1 MSTSKSI
8 SRKRG
13 SNSSL
18 NKLESKKRVVD
29 DFDAG
34 FSSDFK
40 DIMSALRQIKEKAHK
55 DGQKKIEE
63 MISSVAS
70 EIRSKIDQLNS
81 KLVKDRQDFAKAY
94 SENLT
99 ECGNF
104 LEHETAKIQEVYKK
118 FYKEKGVN
126 FESMLNLGVFEKF
139 SVDKDKEKGDSFEG
153 MRDASHNIKENKK
166 RMLMRNELLGKQ
178 QDSLPFFLLNIIIP
192 HILVWGL
199 KSETTEKNL
208 ISEQEKFCAEQIA
221 KLVVSLE
228 KEKQDDKTFSTLKI
242 ILCSFLV
249 NASDED
255 FLPDD

>member
-13 SNSSL
+13 SDSSL
-18 NKLESKKRVVD
+18 NKSESKKRVVD

-40 DIMSALRQIKEKAHK
+40 DIMSALRQIKEKANK

-81 KLVKDRQDFAKAY
+81 KLVKDRQDFAMAY

-99 ECGNF
+99 ECGDF
-104 LEHETAKIQEVYKK
+104 LEHETAKIKEVYEK
-118 FYKEKGVN
+118 FYKKKGVN
-126 FESMLNLGVFEKF
+126 FESLLNLGVFEKF

-153 MRDASHNIKENKK
+153 MRDAVHNLTENNS
-166 RMLMRNELLGKQ
+166 RMLMRNEQL
-178 QDSLPFFLLNIIIP
+178 
-192 HILVWGL
+192 
-199 KSETTEKNL
+199 ETKEMHL
-208 ISEQEKFCAEQIA
+208 ISEQEMFCAEKIA

-242 ILCSFLV
+242 TLGSFLV
-249 NASDED
+249 NATDED

>member
-13 SNSSL
+13 SDSSL
-18 NKLESKKRVVD
+18 NKSESKKRVVD

-55 DGQKKIEE
+55 DGQKRIEE
-63 MISSVAS
+63 IISSVAS

-104 LEHETAKIQEVYKK
+104 LEHETAKIKEVYEK

-166 RMLMRNELLGKQ
+166 RMLMRNEQL
-178 QDSLPFFLLNIIIP
+178 
-192 HILVWGL
+192 
-199 KSETTEKNL
+199 ETTEKNL

-228 KEKQDDKTFSTLKI
+228 KEKQDDKTFSILKI
-242 ILCSFLV
+242 TLCSFLV

>member
-13 SNSSL
+13 SDSSL
-18 NKLESKKRVVD
+18 NKSDSKKRVVD

-34 FSSDFK
+34 FSSAFK
-40 DIMSALRQIKEKAHK
+40 DIMSALQLIKEKAHK
-55 DGQKKIEE
+55 DGQKRIEE

-70 EIRSKIDQLNS
+70 EIRSKLDQLNS

-104 LEHETAKIQEVYKK
+104 LEHETAKIEEVYEK

-126 FESMLNLGVFEKF
+126 FESFVNLGVFGKF
-139 SVDKDKEKGDSFEG
+139 SEDKDKEKGDSFEG
-153 MRDASHNIKENKK
+153 MRETKEN
-166 RMLMRNELLGKQ
+166 
-178 QDSLPFFLLNIIIP
+178 
-192 HILVWGL
+192 
-199 KSETTEKNL
+199 NL
-208 ISEQEKFCAEQIA
+208 ISEQEKFCAEKIA
-221 KLVVSLE
+221 KLVESLE
-228 KEKQDDKTFSTLKI
+228 KEKQDDKTFSILKKTLG
-242 ILCSFLV
+242 SFLGC
-249 NASDED
+249 ASDED